1 MKFRALV
8 GVPLFAA
15 ALMLTSA
22 AFAQIPPPGA
32 IYTLSVSH
40 PGAISMTESLFT
52 TSFVADNASEYV
64 SFAFRE
70 IPAFWA
76 LDDTSV
82 IVSGGFTQLLAD
94 PGFESATVGQNIPTG
109 WSRWIQPID
118 VSFIGLIVSNTASG
132 NCSADTPTHGG
143 TQFWCDGSV
152 EGYDALYQHLTGLT
166 PGLSYNVSWYLGHNT
181 GAAPSPPGIDML
193 IYAGDTLPVGTVQ
206 VGVPEPASLALMG
219 LSMAA
224 LGIMLARRRRKAA

>member
-8 GVPLFAA
+8 GVSLFAA
-15 ALMLTSA
+15 AFMLTSA
-22 AFAQIPPPGA
+22 AFAQTPPAGA

-40 PGAISMTESLFT
+40 AGAISLTESLYNV
-52 TSFVADNASEYV
+52 SFVADNNTEFV

-70 IPAFWA
+70 IPAYWA

-82 IVSGGFTQLLAD
+82 VLSGGSTNLLAD

-118 VSFIGLIVSNTASG
+118 VSAIGLVVSNTSPG
-132 NCSADTPTHGG
+132 GCGSDTPTHGG

-152 EGYDALYQHLTGLT
+152 EGYDAVYQQLTTLT
-166 PGLSYNVSWYLGHNT
+166 VGATYNVNWYLGHST
-181 GAAPSPPGIDML
+181 GAAPSAPGIDML
-193 IYAGDTLPVGTVQ
+193 VYVGDNIPGGTVQ
-206 VGVPEPASLALMG
+206 VGVPEPGTLALLGTG
-219 LSMAA
+219 LI
-224 LGIMLARRRRKAA
+224 GLARILKRRL